1 MIKLRRLNDTE
12 IVVNADKIK
21 YVESTPDTIVTLM
34 NNEKILVSNSVDELI
49 QKVIEF
55 RRISYPVILKEKEE
69 ETACSDQDSELQ
81 QADKNGG
88 AEQVNISS

>member
-1 MIKLRRLNDTE
+1 MIKLTRLNGTE

-49 QKVIEF
+49 QKVIEY
-55 RRISYPVILKEKEE
+55 RRISYPVVLKQDETSCGKEDPG
-69 ETACSDQDSELQ
+69 TAAS
-81 QADKNGG
+81 
-88 AEQVNISS
+88 

>member
-34 NNEKILVSNSVDELI
+34 NNEKLIVRDSVEDVI

-55 RRISYPVILKEKEE
+55 KRISFPLVLTEQKPG
-69 ETACSDQDSELQ
+69 SSE
-81 QADKNGG
+81 
-88 AEQVNISS
+88 